1 MRINRNSRRNA
12 YRNAMRTNASR
23 RRLNSSKDTDALI
36 KEAVSLQPEYNNGS
50 YIRKNMSEDLYYFCV
65 NLIDR
70 AYKTIDTYGYWVRP
84 AFMDDFGK
92 PTEIHESETN
102 RVLTNISLEDE
113 LEYVVSL
120 LADGYTP
127 DTVVTELID
136 WYLDKANS
144 DTASRTSVRT
154 NSNRRR
160 LNCATA
166 ADYDREALIE
176 RYDDEDMADKI
187 IEAAIA
193 LGYSNNKCITTDW
206 DVYYVNTDAEFGETW
221 LEMAYDLSQLPANF
235 DFLLDYFDYE
245 AFGKA
250 FLSGAYYYK
259 GDGFYVIDV
268 DRS

>member
-36 KEAVSLQPEYNNGS
+36 KEAVNLQPEYNTGS

-65 NLIDR
+65 NLMDR
-70 AYKTIDTYGYWVRP
+70 AYKTIDTYGYWVSP

-102 RVLTNISLEDE
+102 SVLTNISLEDE

-160 LNCATA
+160 HLNCSATTEA
-166 ADYDREALIE
+166 MADYKLAIAKEVAQATNQIVIAYQNEITRALRQGEIQLPMDHDINLL
-176 RYDDEDMADKI
+176 RYDRDIDFAEDNLTEAI
-187 IEAAIA
+187 FNFAVEAATFDD
-193 LGYSNNKCITTDW
+193 NN
-206 DVYYVNTDAEFGETW
+206 
-221 LEMAYDLSQLPANF
+221 PA
-235 DFLLDYFDYE
+235 
-245 AFGKA
+245 K
-250 FLSGAYYYK
+250 
-259 GDGFYVIDV
+259 
-268 DRS
+268 R